1 MHGAGALRIDHM
13 FGLKRAFWLPEGS
26 EASDALYVEQPFD
39 DLMGILALE
48 SHRHECVVIAEDLG
62 LPPKGYEEAVE
73 PWKVFSYNMIHYAN
87 KKLMAKATPSNQYK
101 PESLT
106 VFSNHD
112 KQTLKGMFT
121 GWYPRT
127 QEALKII
134 DREKRDHMMAVRER
148 ATMESIINQMQIEG
162 YLLSRPNWDAK
173 EWFDRLLEELLSE
186 NQGGPVFDEFNLAIH
201 RFLAGSSAK
210 LVGIQLEELKC

>member
-1 MHGAGALRIDHM
+1 
-13 FGLKRAFWLPEGS
+13 
-26 EASDALYVEQPFD
+26 
-39 DLMGILALE
+39 
-48 SHRHECVVIAEDLG
+48 
-62 LPPKGYEEAVE
+62 
-73 PWKVFSYNMIHYAN
+73 MIHYAN

-210 LVGIQLEELKC
+210 LVGIQLEDLLGQEAQVNMPGTADADEIDTESEIKCFTNWRLKLPLPVEAYEELPIIQNIFNSLKQTRTPLLKP